1 VAEARACP
9 QDERS
14 HRHCPQDEKSHW
26 QTPHLGQQSEKLHC
40 LPLGVAQPKQG
51 GRLRCSWR
59 TMMPQWWPRDGLVAV
74 LSLAPVRA
82 VLSLAP
88 VRVVLSLAP
97 EEAVLSL
104 APDSTAALIR
114 RATVLVVVKE
124 VAQPAHLPP

>member
-1 VAEARACP
+1 MNP
-9 QDERS
+9 QDEKS
-14 HRHCPQDEKSHW
+14 HRYCPQDEKSHW
-26 QTPHLGQQSEKLHC
+26 QAPHLGQQSEKPHC
-40 LPLGVAQPKQG
+40 LPPGVAQPKQCV
-51 GRLRCSWR
+51 RLRRSWR

-88 VRVVLSLAP
+88 

-114 RATVLVVVKE
+114 RATVLVVVGE